1 MKLLMVLNIKYMLKC
16 FVLLGPYNQD
26 LFVLEQILQLNS
38 GQAIIQGW
46 FAP

>member
-26 LFVLEQILQLNS
+26 LFVLEQILS
-38 GQAIIQGW
+38 
-46 FAP
+46 